1 MDQKK
6 EFYVGIDIGRD
17 RAMISLYREDQ
28 KEPETI
34 STVRGMEKFGIPL
47 VMFLEKKGTTY
58 YGDEALKR
66 KEQPNGDFFEDIY
79 EGALQEQTEET
90 TLYHGLFVQFVRRLI
105 RLKERYGLKGDPT
118 CVAITVPVLSQQ
130 AIALLQYVRQE
141 LDFSE
146 KELIFMDYA
155 ESFFLHTYHQEAVLW
170 QHDVAMFYF
179 QGAEL
184 SFYLLHRKSG
194 LKVQFVTA
202 EQKHWQVPESICTHA
217 ELMDEYFSNVVRE
230 SFAKHAISTVYFV
243 GDGFDGNWLR
253 ESLRVMGTNKRGF
266 LGKNLLTR
274 GAAYGAWRY
283 SKPETWGFFFNCE
296 YKMQGELDLRI
307 ESQGADGFIR
317 LIEAGQNWFCQTPS
331 FKLLYGGTPEI
342 VLKIS
347 RIGAANSQVLHLE
360 LTDLPDRPEA
370 ALRFRI
376 QAIPKNGTE
385 VTLRLSDDG
394 FGEFFKSS
402 GRIWEFPVA
411 LDMEGGSTVEKARYG
426 QKKGG
431 R

>member
-17 RAMISLYREDQ
+17 RAMISLYRDDQ

-155 ESFFLHTYHQEAVLW
+155 ESFFLHTYHQE
-170 QHDVAMFYF
+170 
-179 QGAEL
+179 
-184 SFYLLHRKSG
+184 
-194 LKVQFVTA
+194 
-202 EQKHWQVPESICTHA
+202 
-217 ELMDEYFSNVVRE
+217 
-230 SFAKHAISTVYFV
+230 
-243 GDGFDGNWLR
+243 
-253 ESLRVMGTNKRGF
+253 
-266 LGKNLLTR
+266 
-274 GAAYGAWRY
+274 
-283 SKPETWGFFFNCE
+283 
-296 YKMQGELDLRI
+296 
-307 ESQGADGFIR
+307 
-317 LIEAGQNWFCQTPS
+317 
-331 FKLLYGGTPEI
+331 
-342 VLKIS
+342 
-347 RIGAANSQVLHLE
+347 
-360 LTDLPDRPEA
+360 
-370 ALRFRI
+370 
-376 QAIPKNGTE
+376 
-385 VTLRLSDDG
+385 
-394 FGEFFKSS
+394 
-402 GRIWEFPVA
+402 
-411 LDMEGGSTVEKARYG
+411 
-426 QKKGG
+426 
-431 R
+431 